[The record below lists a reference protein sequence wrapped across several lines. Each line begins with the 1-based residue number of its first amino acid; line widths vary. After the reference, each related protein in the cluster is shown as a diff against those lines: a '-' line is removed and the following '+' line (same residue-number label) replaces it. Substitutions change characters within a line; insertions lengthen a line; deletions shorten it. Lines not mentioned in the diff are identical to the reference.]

1 MIHDSRTSKVS
12 AKKIAPQKLSASIT
26 SDEVLVREIS
36 RVVSEITGV
45 QLGEKQSHMV
55 ASRFHKRMID
65 LKINSIAAYVNYFNE
80 NSDQEV
86 QSLVSLL
93 TTHHTY
99 FFREFPHFEYLRTTG
114 LKLLVDSAKARGQK
128 KLRFW
133 SAACSR
139 GHEVYSLATFL
150 ETHLKQVDPQF
161 DYEILGSDVD
171 QESVA
176 IAANGVYN
184 RKEIASIPSLYMADY
199 WVKGTG
205 EISDFVKIKNSIK
218 AKCQFKIENLV
229 EFQPF
234 TQTPFD
240 SIFCRNVFIY
250 FNQAQIAAITGKFM
264 KSMHQSGLLFVGISE
279 SLHGSGLDIKN
290 IGTSIYTHKT
300 TATSAPAAVE
310 TVARGAAAPAA
321 TAAPV
326 EKPKKL
332 RVLCVDDSPTV
343 HTLLKQILKP
353 EFGFE
358 IVGKAL
364 NGLEAAEF
372 LKKQSVD
379 LMTLDI
385 HMPQQTGV
393 EYLEK
398 NFKRGHPP
406 VVMIS
411 SVSRD
416 NADLAMRALQLGA
429 SDYVEKPALNKLD
442 EQAEQIRTKLLCAH
456 LSQNAN
462 AGKVSQLD
470 RQFQKS
476 VDIKNASQC
485 FRLVLASPGDRTK
498 LEFLMRELTKEEPPT
513 VLLMQGM
520 EAMLPAVAKDLSSLT
535 GRTIEVIENDINKL
549 QTNHIYIADFDKHF
563 AKLKTQFGKN
573 RTSIL
578 VYGRFADATMK
589 AVAQWTPAQVL
600 VEDIGDKNEK
610 LKIKATDL
618 VPGTSFGY
626 MSSEYLGSKN
636 G

>member
-1 MIHDSRTSKVS
+1 MN
-12 AKKIAPQKLSASIT
+12 AKKLAPQKLNASIT
-26 SDEVLVREIS
+26 TEEVLVREIS

-55 ASRFHKRMID
+55 ASRFHKRLID
-65 LKINSIAAYVNYFNE
+65 LKVDSIQKYVSYFNE
-80 NSDQEV
+80 HTDQEI

-114 LKLLVDSAKARGQK
+114 LRQLVDAAKGRGQK

-161 DYEILGSDVD
+161 DYEIVGSDVD

-184 RKEIASIPSLYMADY
+184 RKEVASIPALYMADY

-205 EISDFVKIKNSIK
+205 EIADFVKIKNAIK
-218 AKCQFKIENLV
+218 AKCQFRTENLV
-229 EFQPF
+229 EFQPNS
-234 TQTPFD
+234 QAPFD
-240 SIFCRNVFIY
+240 AIFCRNVFIY
-250 FNQAQIAAITGKFM
+250 FNQAQIAAITAKFM
-264 KSMHQSGLLFVGISE
+264 KSMHQTGLLFVGISE

-300 TATSAPAAVE
+300 
-310 TVARGAAAPAA
+310 AAPAA
-321 TAAPV
+321 PVQEPAGARANPAPANVATPV
-326 EKPKKL
+326 EKPKPL

-385 HMPQQTGV
+385 HMPGQTGV

-429 SDYVEKPALNKLD
+429 SDYVEKPALNKLE

-456 LSQNAN
+456 LSQNTN

-470 RQFQKS
+470 RDFQKS
-476 VDIKNASQC
+476 IQIKDAAKC

-498 LEFLMRELTKEEPPT
+498 LEFLVRELTKEEPPT

-520 EAMLPAVAKDLSSLT
+520 EAVLPAVAKDLASLT
-535 GRTIEVIENDINKL
+535 GRTVEVIEGDINKL
-549 QTNHIYIADFDKHF
+549 QTNHIYIGDFDKLF
-563 AKLKTQFGKN
+563 SKIRAQFGKN

-578 VYGRFADATMK
+578 IYGRFADATMK
-589 AVAQWTPAQVL
+589 AVSQWTPAQVL
-600 VEDIGDKNEK
+600 IEDIGTKNEK
-610 LKIKATDL
+610 LNIKATDL

>member
-1 MIHDSRTSKVS
+1 MS
-12 AKKIAPQKLSASIT
+12 AKKLASQTLNASIT
-26 SDEVLVREIS
+26 SEDALVREIS

-55 ASRFHKRMID
+55 ASRFHKRLID
-65 LKINSIAAYVNYFNE
+65 LKMDSIPEYVSYFNS
-80 NSDQEV
+80 NADKEV
-86 QSLVSLL
+86 QALVSLL

-114 LKLLVDSAKARGQK
+114 LKQLVDAAKARGQK
-128 KLRFW
+128 KIRFW

-150 ETHLKQVDPQF
+150 ETHLKQIDPQF
-161 DYEILGSDVD
+161 DYEIVGSDVD

-184 RKEIASIPSLYMADY
+184 RKEIASIPAVYMADY

-218 AKCQFKIENLV
+218 AKCQFRIENLV
-229 EFQPF
+229 EFQPSS
-234 TQTPFD
+234 QTPFD
-240 SIFCRNVFIY
+240 AIFCRNVFIY

-264 KSMHQSGLLFVGISE
+264 KSMHQTGLLFVGISE

-290 IGTSIYTHKT
+290 IGTSIYSHK
-300 TATSAPAAVE
+300 
-310 TVARGAAAPAA
+310 GAAAPAVA
-321 TAAPV
+321 TAAAPGAQASAASAKV
-326 EKPKKL
+326 AAPIEKPKPL

-358 IVGKAL
+358 VVGKAL
-364 NGLEAAEF
+364 NGLEATEF

-385 HMPQQTGV
+385 HMPGQTGV

-456 LSQNAN
+456 LSQNVN
-462 AGKVSQLD
+462 AGKISQLD

-476 VDIKNASQC
+476 VEIKNASQC

-498 LEFLMRELTKEEPPT
+498 LEFLIRELTKEEPAT

-520 EAMLPAVAKDLSSLT
+520 QEVLPAVAKDLATLT
-535 GRTIEVIENDINKL
+535 GRTIEVIEGDINKL
-549 QTNHIYIADFDKHF
+549 QTNHIYIGDFDKQF
-563 AKLKTQFGKN
+563 SKLKAQFGKN
-573 RTSIL
+573 RSSIL
-578 VYGRFADATMK
+578 IYGRFADATMK
-589 AVAQWTPAQVL
+589 AVGQWTPAQVL
-600 VEDIGDKNEK
+600 VEDIGSKNEK